1 MKDLNLNLVKA
12 VQLVKENSLIH
23 KYDIAAI
30 TREICEG
37 FKITD
42 SEDAIYGLSNTN
54 INRLLENLF
63 NNVSKAFEE
72 RENKETT
79 FEDFLTQ
86 YFREDSC
93 TKALLIDVYRKMQA
107 F

>member
-1 MKDLNLNLVKA
+1 MKDLNLNLVKGI
-12 VQLVKENSLIH
+12 QLVKENSLLH

-30 TREICEG
+30 TREIFEG

-72 RENKETT
+72 REDKEIT
-79 FEDFLTQ
+79 FENFLTQ
-86 YFREDSC
+86 YFQEDSC
-93 TKALLIDVYRKMQA
+93 TKALLIDVYRKMHG
-107 F
+107 